1 MNALKAGLALAL
13 VTIAF
18 ASAPR
23 DARAQGKSTT
33 VNCKDGTTS
42 KAGRGA
48 CSGHGGVTD
57 TVAAKTKSAPATKT
71 KSPPAPVVKTAPPP
85 VVKTAPPPAVAAAPA
100 PTKTTAANKT
110 ANAPKATAAPGGGG
124 GKVWV
129 NTGSGVY
136 HMEGDQWY
144 GKTKAGKYMTESDAI
159 KAGYRAEK
167 GNSGK
172 KP

>member
-1 MNALKAGLALAL
+1 MNALKAGLTLAMIAAALTLPPNAAL
-13 VTIAF
+13 
-18 ASAPR
+18 
-23 DARAQGKSTT
+23 AQGKSKT
-33 VNCKDGTTS
+33 VNCKDGSTS

-48 CSGHGGVTD
+48 CSGHGGVVD
-57 TVAAKTKSAPATKT
+57 TVAAKTKTAPTPAAKTAAAPAGKT
-71 KSPPAPVVKTAPPP
+71 TTPATPKA
-85 VVKTAPPPAVAAAPA
+85 AAAPA
-100 PTKTTAANKT
+100 PTKTPAAKTT

-136 HMEGDQWY
+136 HMEGDEWY

-159 KAGYRAEK
+159 KAGYRPEK
-167 GNSGK
+167 GNSRK

>member
-1 MNALKAGLALAL
+1 MNALKTGLAMAL
-13 VTIAF
+13 VAIAF
-18 ASAPR
+18 TSAPG

-57 TVAAKTKSAPATKT
+57 TVAAKTRSAATKT
-71 KSPPAPVVKTAPPP
+71 KTPPAPVVKTAPPP
-85 VVKTAPPPAVAAAPA
+85 VAAAAPA
-100 PTKTTAANKT
+100 PTRTPAANKTANKT
-110 ANAPKATAAPGGGG
+110 ANAPKATAAPGGGA

-129 NTGSGVY
+129 NTASGVY